1 MRMSYLW
8 WGIISDHLD
17 HFLVFSH
24 YNKMSTDEKLLK
36 AKQLFLVINI
46 IDEILPVVSD
56 GLD

>member
-1 MRMSYLW
+1 
-8 WGIISDHLD
+8 
-17 HFLVFSH
+17 
-24 YNKMSTDEKLLK
+24 MSTDEKLLK